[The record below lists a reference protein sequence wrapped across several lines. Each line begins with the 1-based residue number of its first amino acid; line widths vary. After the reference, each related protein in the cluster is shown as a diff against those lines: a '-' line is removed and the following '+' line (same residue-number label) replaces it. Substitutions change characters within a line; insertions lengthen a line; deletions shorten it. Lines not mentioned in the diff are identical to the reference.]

1 MCLHGGSASRG
12 VVMPQTLDY
21 LPQSNATPKWHD
33 AMRQSGPLLAFFT
46 IVSTWLSAGFGA
58 ILFPVPI
65 VLFALLIAT
74 RRWGLVALC
83 ALLSPMTLSFAAGVA
98 GYCTGTATINGMG
111 LPGTGYHNL
120 DPELR
125 CGRSTGGCLVN
136 GGEILTDPPHN
147 LAVVALT
154 RLFGPQPG
162 AYTGPY
168 PTESEAK
175 AALASAP
182 PVSIDLLL
190 KDQVDVAQP
199 PVKLDAGVGAG
210 LLKPS
215 QIGMLHEQLPSPY
228 AREFLDELGA
238 DRGALFQNT
247 CLLLRLPGPD
257 AASAMIVLLDT
268 ATGRPFAYYGEGEF
282 YQRFP
287 PVAWRK

>member
-1 MCLHGGSASRG
+1 MA
-12 VVMPQTLDY
+12 QTLEY
-21 LPQSNATPKWHD
+21 LPQSNAAPTWQD
-33 AMRQSGPLLAFFT
+33 AMRRSGPSLTFFT
-46 IVSTWLSAGFGA
+46 IVFTWLSAMFG
-58 ILFPVPI
+58 LLFFPVPI
-65 VLFALLIAT
+65 VLFALLIPT
-74 RRWGLVALC
+74 RRWGLMALC

-98 GYCTGTATINGMG
+98 GYCTGTATIRGMG
-111 LPGTGYHNL
+111 LPGTGYFNI
-120 DPELR
+120 DPDLR

-190 KDQVDVAQP
+190 KDQVDVTQP

-210 LLKPS
+210 LLKRT
-215 QIGMLHEQLPSPY
+215 QIGMFYEQRTDPF
-228 AREFLDELGA
+228 AREFLDELGPVRA
-238 DRGALFQNT
+238 ATFRGT
-247 CLLLRLPGPD
+247 CLLLRIPEPNAG
-257 AASAMIVLLDT
+257 SAMIVLLDT

-282 YQRFP
+282 RQRFP